1 MVAERSEYSSP
12 PPRGGRARRAGGVS
26 KVGTNKTKEIF
37 VEGTKHQKCLLQ
49 GILLLLL
56 LLIFSISAE
65 AAPRISSVDATVTA
79 TTTIPAPVAHRME
92 SSIHAISEQLL
103 LGKSATMSPDDAGK
117 NAAII
122 REVFDKVLVGY
133 TVTSVVIGPAEVATV
148 HVELT
153 PWADRIEH
161 VTVTTQVD
169 GMPPEVESLVRQD
182 LAGVEQ
188 AFDEALLGL
197 PIAAADWTNGVLK
210 REVQAYLEAHLPE
223 FRADFDVTADEDAAV
238 TLTVYPRLPVVRTVD
253 LSMRSNTMPNMLLLS
268 HRELMKERADLLVG
282 VPVAFT
288 ERHRAAF
295 EQMLADAVDGQ
306 PDFRA
311 LRMKT
316 TVTLSTGERAAV
328 MARSDSDRYR
338 VRATGW
344 VDVGRSE
351 GATHDNEDDLVGQ
364 LHAGVRFD
372 AVDELYTRLE
382 VTPQD
387 VDWRFQLGWQ
397 RDLGWGTAAGLRY
410 DFKDDRPIYDF
421 GWRIAPAW
429 SARYEYRPA
438 DSRGEGALR
447 YRLHDFLSLEY
458 AVDSEDS
465 WLRVIG
471 NF

>member
-1 MVAERSEYSSP
+1 MRVQM
-12 PPRGGRARRAGGVS
+12 
-26 KVGTNKTKEIF
+26 KKT
-37 VEGTKHQKCLLQ
+37 LLAAV
-49 GILLLLL
+49 LLL
-56 LLIFSISAE
+56 FASCVPWQAE
-65 AAPRISSVDATVTA
+65 AAGRITAVAADVTA
-79 TTTIPAPVAHRME
+79 ADAVPAPVAARMA
-92 SSIHAISEQLL
+92 SSIDAIAEQLL
-103 LGKSATMSPDDAGK
+103 LGKSAAMSTDEAAR

-122 REVFDKVLVGY
+122 QEVFDKVLVGY
-133 TVTSVVIGPAEVATV
+133 TVTGVTV
-148 HVELT
+148 EPGETARVRVTLA
-153 PWADRIEH
+153 PWNDRVEH
-161 VTVTTQVD
+161 VSVTVAVD
-169 GMPPEVESLVRQD
+169 GMAPEVESLVRQD

-188 AFDEALLGL
+188 VFDRALLGL

-210 REVQAYLEAHLPE
+210 REVNAYLDAHLPE
-223 FRADFDVTADEDAAV
+223 FRADFDVTADTDAQV

-253 LSMRSNTMPNMLLLS
+253 LSMRSDTMPNMMLLT
-268 HRELMKERADLLVG
+268 HRELMKDKVNLLVG

-295 EQMLADAVDGQ
+295 EQLFADAIDAR

-316 TVTLSTGERAAV
+316 HATITTGERAAV

-344 VDVGRSE
+344 VDIGRSE
-351 GATHDNEDDLVGQ
+351 GATHSNEDDLVGR
-364 LHAGVRFD
+364 LHAGVRFNT
-372 AVDELYTRLE
+372 VDELYTRLE

-387 VDWRFQLGWQ
+387 IDWRFQLGWQ
-397 RDLGWGTAAGLRY
+397 RDLGWGTVAGLRY

-421 GWRIAPAW
+421 GWRIARDW

>member
-1 MVAERSEYSSP
+1 MRVQM
-12 PPRGGRARRAGGVS
+12 
-26 KVGTNKTKEIF
+26 KK
-37 VEGTKHQKCLLQ
+37 LLLAA
-49 GILLLLL
+49 ILLLFASGLPWR
-56 LLIFSISAE
+56 AE
-65 AAPRISSVDATVTA
+65 AAGRITSVEAAVTA
-79 TTTIPAPVAHRME
+79 ADAVPAPVAARME
-92 SSIHAISEQLL
+92 SSIDAIAEQLL
-103 LGKSATMSPDDAGK
+103 LGKSAAMSAADAAQD
-117 NAAII
+117 AAVIQ
-122 REVFDKVLVGY
+122 EVFDKVLVGY
-133 TVTSVVIGPAEVATV
+133 TVTGVTV
-148 HVELT
+148 EPGETARVRVTLA
-153 PWADRIEH
+153 PWNDRVEH
-161 VTVTTQVD
+161 VSVTVAVD
-169 GMPPEVESLVRQD
+169 GMAPEVESLVRQD

-188 AFDEALLGL
+188 VFDRALLGL

-210 REVQAYLEAHLPE
+210 REVNAYLDAHLPE
-223 FRADFDVTADEDAAV
+223 FRADFDVTADTDAQV

-253 LSMRSNTMPNMLLLS
+253 LSMRSDTMPNMMLLT
-268 HRELMKERADLLVG
+268 HRELMKDKANLLVG

-295 EQMLADAVDGQ
+295 EQLLAGAIDAR

-316 TVTLSTGERAAV
+316 RTTITTGERAAV

-421 GWRIAPAW
+421 GWRIARDW

>member
-1 MVAERSEYSSP
+1 MEA
-12 PPRGGRARRAGGVS
+12 
-26 KVGTNKTKEIF
+26 
-37 VEGTKHQKCLLQ
+37 
-49 GILLLLL
+49 
-56 LLIFSISAE
+56 SI
-65 AAPRISSVDATVTA
+65 RT
-79 TTTIPAPVAHRME
+79 
-92 SSIHAISEQLL
+92 ISEQLL
-103 LGKSATMSPDDAGK
+103 LGKPATMGVDDAAK

-133 TVTSVVIGPAEVATV
+133 TVTRVDVRPAEAATV
-148 HVELT
+148 NVELT
-153 PWADRIEH
+153 PWADCIQH
-161 VTVTTQVD
+161 VAVTTQVD

-328 MARSDSDRYR
+328 MARSDSALYR
-338 VRATGW
+338 LRLIGW
-344 VDVGRSE
+344 LDIGRTESK
-351 GATHDNEDDLVGQ
+351 THSNEDDLIAR
-364 LHAGVRFD
+364 LYAGRQVS
-372 AVDELYTRLE
+372 AVDELYVLTD
-382 VTPQD
+382 VAPQN

-397 RDLGWGTAAGLRY
+397 RDLGYGTFAGLRY
-410 DFKDDRPIYDF
+410 DFKDHRPVYDF
-421 GWRIAPAW
+421 GWHFAPGW
-429 SARYEYRPA
+429 LLRYEYHDEER
-438 DSRGEGALR
+438 RGEGALR
-447 YRLHDFLSLEY
+447 YRLHDFLSVEL
-458 AVDSEDS
+458 ARDTEDA
-465 WLRVIG
+465 WVRLLG
-471 NF
+471 YF

>member
-1 MVAERSEYSSP
+1 MRVQM
-12 PPRGGRARRAGGVS
+12 
-26 KVGTNKTKEIF
+26 KK
-37 VEGTKHQKCLLQ
+37 LLLAA
-49 GILLLLL
+49 ILLLFASCLPWQ
-56 LLIFSISAE
+56 AE
-65 AAPRISSVDATVTA
+65 AAGRITSVEAAVTA
-79 TTTIPAPVAHRME
+79 ADAVPAPVAARME
-92 SSIHAISEQLL
+92 SSIDAIAEQLL
-103 LGKSATMSPDDAGK
+103 LGKSAAMSAADAAQ
-117 NAAII
+117 NAAVIQ
-122 REVFDKVLVGY
+122 EVFDKVLVGY
-133 TVTSVVIGPAEVATV
+133 TVTGVTV
-148 HVELT
+148 EPGETARVRVTLA
-153 PWADRIEH
+153 PWNDRVEH
-161 VTVTTQVD
+161 VSVTVAVD
-169 GMPPEVESLVRQD
+169 GMAPEVESLVRQD

-188 AFDEALLGL
+188 VFDRALLGL

-210 REVQAYLEAHLPE
+210 REVNAYLDAHLPE
-223 FRADFDVTADEDAAV
+223 FRADFDVTADTDAQV

-253 LSMRSNTMPNMLLLS
+253 LSMRSDTMPNMMLLT
-268 HRELMKERADLLVG
+268 HRELMKDKANLLVG

-295 EQMLADAVDGQ
+295 EQLLAGAIDAR

-316 TVTLSTGERAAV
+316 RTTITTGERAAA

-421 GWRIAPAW
+421 GWRIARDW

>member
-1 MVAERSEYSSP
+1 MRVQM
-12 PPRGGRARRAGGVS
+12 
-26 KVGTNKTKEIF
+26 KK
-37 VEGTKHQKCLLQ
+37 LLLAA
-49 GILLLLL
+49 ILLLFASGLPWQ
-56 LLIFSISAE
+56 AE
-65 AAPRISSVDATVTA
+65 AAGRITSVEAAVTA
-79 TTTIPAPVAHRME
+79 ADAVPAPVAARME
-92 SSIHAISEQLL
+92 SSIDAIAEQLL
-103 LGKSATMSPDDAGK
+103 LGKSAAMSTDEAAR

-122 REVFDKVLVGY
+122 QEVFDKVLVGY
-133 TVTSVVIGPAEVATV
+133 TVTGVTV
-148 HVELT
+148 EPGETAAVRVTLA
-153 PWADRIEH
+153 PWNDRVEH
-161 VTVTTQVD
+161 VSVTVAVD
-169 GMPPEVESLVRQD
+169 GMAPEVESLVRQD

-188 AFDEALLGL
+188 VFDRALLGL

-210 REVQAYLEAHLPE
+210 REVNAYLDAHLPE
-223 FRADFDVTADEDAAV
+223 FRADFDVTADTDASV

-253 LSMRSNTMPNMLLLS
+253 LSMRSDTMPNMMLLT
-268 HRELMKERADLLVG
+268 HRELMKDQVNLLVG

-295 EQMLADAVDGQ
+295 EQLFADAIDVR

-316 TVTLSTGERAAV
+316 HVTITTGERAAV

-397 RDLGWGTAAGLRY
+397 RDLGWGTATGLRY

-421 GWRIAPAW
+421 GWRIARDW